1 MIRKEIALL
10 VSYLKNEPTFDAD
23 GIDLSYLLKLGVD
36 HSLITIV
43 YEAILFY
50 NVKIDEKLKEKLE
63 KKYRKC
69 VYKEAIQELEKKQIL
84 DSFSL
89 AQIKCMPLKGS
100 ILKYFYKSPVLRTMN
115 DLDILIDY
123 KQKKKAYK
131 ILKDLGYSGPDKTDH
146 HDSFQKL
153 PIMDVELHKRLVP
166 ERDKIIYQYYN
177 KIWNKLIETSDKYI
191 YKMSDEDFYIYFI
204 VHLSKHYKEGG
215 CGLRYLFDCYIY
227 LSNFTNL
234 NFDYI
239 NQEMEKLNLSTFE
252 KNFTNLSFDLFDGQ
266 NLSTLEND
274 MLSYI
279 IDSKTHGTIDHAQ
292 AVLVETENGKKTH
305 KVKYLMKRVFPS
317 TEFMKNKYDILN
329 HLPFL
334 LPFMYIH
341 RFNMALFRHKGLIKD
356 EFNNLNNF
364 DVKKAE
370 KIKELHKK
378 SGL

>member
-1 MIRKEIALL
+1 M
-10 VSYLKNEPTFDAD
+10 
-23 GIDLSYLLKLGVD
+23 
-36 HSLITIV
+36 
-43 YEAILFY
+43 
-50 NVKIDEKLKEKLE
+50 
-63 KKYRKC
+63 KKG
-69 VYKEAIQELEKKQIL
+69 YKYTY
-84 DSFSL
+84 DF
-89 AQIKCMPLKGS
+89 
-100 ILKYFYKSPVLRTMN
+100 N
-115 DLDILIDY
+115 
-123 KQKKKAYK
+123 
-131 ILKDLGYSGPDKTDH
+131 
-146 HDSFQKL
+146 
-153 PIMDVELHKRLVP
+153 
-166 ERDKIIYQYYN
+166 
-177 KIWNKLIETSDKYI
+177 
-191 YKMSDEDFYIYFI
+191 DEDFYIYFI
-204 VHLSKHYKEGG
+204 DHLSKHYKEGG

-252 KNFTNLSFDLFDGQ
+252 KNFKNLSFDLFDGQ

-274 MLSYI
+274 MLYYI